1 MYMANTYF
9 GHIHIL
15 NEPNIAKRQNILWA
29 AGVSVFVGGENSNN
43 NKKNSDSLTAV
54 IWKKWQLQV
63 KRNYFCA
70 K

>member
-43 NKKNSDSLTAV
+43 KKKKQWQSDCSDLEEMT
-54 IWKKWQLQV
+54 ITGKEEL
-63 KRNYFCA
+63 FLC
-70 K
+70 